1 VTAPVVQW
9 TLSGLGVYVPVER
22 LVAVTPA
29 TASGH
34 KRNLILADDRGVA
47 RLLGARLSTPSA

>member
-47 RLLGARLSTPSA
+47 RLRAGLSTPSA